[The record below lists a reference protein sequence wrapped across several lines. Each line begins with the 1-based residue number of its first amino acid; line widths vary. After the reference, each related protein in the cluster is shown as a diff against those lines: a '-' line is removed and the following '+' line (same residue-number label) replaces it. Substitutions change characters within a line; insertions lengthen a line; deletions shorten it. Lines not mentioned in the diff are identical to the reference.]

1 VRHQNADAE
10 IKSVV
15 RILRGGGGG
24 RRQWRQQNDQEEHT
38 CKQNTCGEY
47 VHDLSEALHNVRK
60 QFQNGMNFCS
70 GAADSP
76 GRRAPPKAAPA
87 KEPKATDSCYH
98 GLSINMVCFVFFLR
112 RS

>member
-1 VRHQNADAE
+1 MRHQNADAE

-47 VHDLSEALHNVRK
+47 VHDLSEAFHNVRK

-70 GAADSP
+70 GAVVAAFRNRRLREHDTKGAADMASKS
-76 GRRAPPKAAPA
+76 GQ
-87 KEPKATDSCYH
+87 T
-98 GLSINMVCFVFFLR
+98 G
-112 RS
+112 